1 MVWVIAIA
9 LASAG
14 LAVYLVVENRRLK
27 AALASAKNQAVDIS
41 EARQRA
47 EQERS
52 SLQAEY
58 DALLDRAGSGVVLL
72 DDRGS
77 ILSANS
83 TARRL
88 LGSPFQVLEGRS
100 LLQATLSEELDG
112 LIRSVKENGSEQQ
125 REVRM
130 PGAASSLAVT
140 VSSVQ
145 EENGRTRYM
154 LIANDVTELRR
165 LEAVRRDFVA
175 NVSHELRTPLASIRA
190 LAETLEDGALSDPTV
205 ASRFLGTIVG
215 ETQRL
220 TRIAEDLLI
229 LTDAESHAPEKTS
242 FKLSG
247 LIEEVVNRSRPQAE
261 RAGIQL
267 TAEVEPDVHVVANPD
282 QLEQVMVNL
291 VDNAIK
297 YTAEGGTVH
306 VASERMN
313 GKIAVRVADTGIGI
327 MSQDLPRIF
336 ERFYRVDKA
345 RSRKSGGTGLGLS
358 IVKHIVESHGG
369 QVTVVSEH
377 NRGST
382 FTFTLPAQDA

>member
-9 LASAG
+9 LICAATAAYFVVQNSRMKSA
-14 LAVYLVVENRRLK
+14 LVRAQE
-27 AALASAKNQAVDIS
+27 SAQAVT

-47 EQERS
+47 EHELV

-58 DALLDRAGSGVVLL
+58 EALLDRTGSGVVLL
-72 DDRGS
+72 DERGS
-77 ILSANS
+77 ILSANM

-88 LGSPFQVLEGRS
+88 FGTPLQALAGKS
-100 LLQATLSEELDG
+100 LLQATLSEELNGLLRSAKEDG
-112 LIRSVKENGSEQQ
+112 SDQQ
-125 REVRM
+125 REVRLAGGGASLVATISPV
-130 PGAASSLAVT
+130 PGEDGTS
-140 VSSVQ
+140 
-145 EENGRTRYM
+145 RYM
-154 LIANDVTELRR
+154 LVANDITELRR

-190 LAETLEDGALSDPTV
+190 MAETLQDGALNDGAI
-205 ASRFLGTIVG
+205 ASQFLGTIVG

-220 TRIAEDLLI
+220 SRIAEDLLI
-229 LTDAESHAPEKTS
+229 LTDAESHAPEKQS
-242 FKLSG
+242 LRLSE
-247 LIEEVVNRSRPQAE
+247 LIKEVVNRSRPQAK

-267 TAEVEPDVHVVANPD
+267 TAEVEPDLRVVANPD
-282 QLEQVMVNL
+282 QLEQVVVNL

-297 YTAEGGTVH
+297 YTPGGGSVH
-306 VASERMN
+306 VASDRQN

-327 MSQDLPRIF
+327 LSQDLPRIF

-369 QVTVVSEH
+369 QVTVESEYNH
-377 NRGST
+377 GST